1 MSTAAASDGLLSIG
15 EVLHLLRSDFPD
27 VSISKIRYLES
38 EDLVQ
43 PQRTPSGY
51 RKFTRADAER
61 LRYVL
66 RMQRDHYLPLKVIRE
81 HLDAI
86 DRGLQPAPLSAT
98 DTAPRAL
105 VTTDAYPSPE
115 DLAAESLELRL
126 SRKELLEES
135 GITNEV
141 LRELE
146 SFGLVAQAPG
156 TSYYDGTA
164 LQVARIAA
172 EMAQFGYGPR
182 HLRPFRLAADRE
194 LSLVEQVVKPMAR
207 GRHEDSAAKAEEAAR
222 AIATLAI
229 QLHVAL
235 VKAGLPG
242 TLGR

>member
-15 EVLHLLRSDFPD
+15 EVLALLRSDFPD
-27 VSISKIRYLES
+27 ISISKIRYLET
-38 EDLVQ
+38 EKLVE
-43 PQRTPSGY
+43 PARTPSGY

-66 RMQRDHYLPLKVIRE
+66 RMQRDNYLPLKVIRE

-86 DRGLQPAPLSAT
+86 DRGLKPAPLTASDA
-98 DTAPRAL
+98 APRAL
-105 VTTDAYPSPE
+105 VSTDAYPSPE
-115 DLAAESLELRL
+115 DLGTSGQDLRL

-146 SFGLVAQAPG
+146 SFGLVTQAAG
-156 TSYYDGTA
+156 TSYYDATA

-172 EMAQFGYGPR
+172 EMAEFGYGPR

-194 LSLVEQVVKPMAR
+194 LALVEQVVKPMAH
-207 GRHEDSAAKAEEAAR
+207 GRHEDSVAKAEEAAR
-222 AIATLAI
+222 AIATLSI
-229 QLHVAL
+229 QLHLAL
-235 VKAGLPG
+235 VKAGLPR